1 MRISRAAALAA
12 LALLIAGCAR
22 LEGVLEE
29 ADRRIARTFE
39 GLPAALPLWPS
50 DEEAGDRQGAPSH
63 DETASAQAA
72 PPAQSPGLRAAR
84 AFDGASGEAARSAA
98 LADLRRLAEAG
109 DAEAQYALARA
120 YGDGRGVPQNLSEAN
135 RLFLAAAD
143 QGHMRAEAMAARAAY
158 FGYGRPRDR
167 VEAAERFERAAAAS
181 VPEAEYQFGLMLMQG
196 GAVSADPPRGLALL
210 ERAGTKGHAQAQY
223 AAGVAVSEGR
233 GGPANGP
240 WAARWY
246 AKAAAQGVPAAQYM
260 IGLYRIVGKEA
271 PRDWTRAYGWLTL
284 AARNEVE
291 AAEAMR
297 ADLAERLDGPAREAG
312 LAFADRFEAS
322 ASGGPYD
329 DAPSVTFAQWALHGA
344 GFDPGP
350 VDGALGP
357 KTEAALRDFQRS
369 VGLAPDGA
377 LGPRTLAA
385 LRRETDGTLGS

>member
-1 MRISRAAALAA
+1 MRISRGFALSAVLLAA
-12 LALLIAGCAR
+12 AGCAR

-39 GLPAALPLWPS
+39 GLPAALPLWPA
-50 DEEAGDRQGAPSH
+50 DEEEEAR
-63 DETASAQAA
+63 ASAAESEAA
-72 PPAQSPGLRAAR
+72 PAAPREGPGLRAAR
-84 AFDGASGEAARSAA
+84 AFERAESDAARDAA
-98 LADLRRLAEAG
+98 LEELRRLAKAG
-109 DAEAQYALARA
+109 DAEAQYALGRA

-135 RLFLAAAD
+135 RLFLAAAN
-143 QGHMRAEAMAARAAY
+143 QGHMRAEAMAGRAAY

-167 VEAAERFERAAAAS
+167 VEAARRFERAADAR

-196 GAVSADPPRGLALL
+196 GAVSAEPARGLALL
-210 ERAGTKGHAQAQY
+210 ERAATAGHAQAQY

-233 GGPANGP
+233 GGPANAP

-246 AKAAAQGVPAAQYM
+246 AKAAAQGVPSAQYM
-260 IGLYRIVGKEA
+260 IGLYRIVGEA
-271 PRDWTRAYGWLTL
+271 LPRDWTRAYGWLTL
-284 AARNEVE
+284 AAREGVE

-297 ADLAERLDGPAREAG
+297 VDLAERLDGPAREEG
-312 LAFADRFEAS
+312 LAFADRFQATG
-322 ASGGPYD
+322 AGGAFD

-357 KTEAALRDFQRS
+357 KTTKALQDFQRS
-369 VGLAPDGA
+369 VGLAPDGV

-385 LRRETDGTLGS
+385 LRRETDGAVGS